1 MPKSR
6 PLDLKSTLENRRIT
20 RSMSKLA
27 SKNEDKK
34 ITLKT
39 TPKKKTK
46 ITKIQ
51 KKKRVINTRVAVQLC
66 LRRRNAPR
74 LARPSDEKLLAEAR
88 KIKKLIE
95 KEQKE
100 DKDYKDIVIHDTKG
114 MTKKEIAEM
123 NAMDEK
129 GFGLTSDTFV
139 TICTWNMEKFG
150 DSSDPFAKFSK
161 AMLARQI
168 LDIYHPTFFTMQEVT
183 NAELFEEYTFS
194 EPIDGY
200 LTELSNLSNRDLKSL
215 TKEDVIELERIKK
228 SLGKYTVS
236 KEYGYAQGPLF
247 VSKSYKEYYPLYYD
261 KSVVIGTPEPYV
273 FDMES
278 KSLVPC
284 GEEIKFGSSD
294 EFKPRPLLIW
304 RCTVM
309 VENADYNPKDMES
322 KQFVSTEILLGI
334 VHTSPSLPKNGGPT
348 VCKQVKE
355 ILEISDYIQ
364 KAEDKPFLLGGD
376 FYANKYKTLWKVL
389 NDRTKFQLMAP
400 NKSTNYP
407 GGSSVKGQI
416 ADHFVGI
423 KGITPYGK
431 PLTVSRSLPF
441 ALEEHD
447 ERKNTVKELS
457 KLYKIQVDHCPVV
470 TSMTLKNS

>member
-1 MPKSR
+1 MPKSN
-6 PLDLKSTLENRRIT
+6 PENRRIT

-27 SKNEDKK
+27 SRHEDEK
-34 ITLKT
+34 ITPKTTPKT
-39 TPKKKTK
+39 TPKKRTK

-51 KKKRVINTRVAVQLC
+51 KKKRVNTTRKAIQIC
-66 LRRRNAPR
+66 SRRRNVPR
-74 LARPSDEKLLAEAR
+74 LARPSDKKLLAEAR

-100 DKDYKDIVIHDTKG
+100 DTDFKDTVMYDTTG
-114 MTKKEIAEM
+114 LTKKEIEM
-123 NAMDEK
+123 DKK
-129 GFGLTSDTFV
+129 GWALTSDTFV

-150 DSSDPFAKFSK
+150 DSSDPFVKIAKG
-161 AMLARQI
+161 MLARQI

-183 NAELFEEYTFS
+183 NAELFKEYTFD
-194 EPIDGY
+194 EPIDRN
-200 LTELSNLSNRDLKSL
+200 LEILSKMANKDLKNL
-215 TKEDVIELERIKK
+215 KEEDVKELDRIKK
-228 SLGKYTVS
+228 TLSEYKVQ

-247 VSKSYKEYYPLYYD
+247 VSKTYKEYYPLYYD
-261 KSVVIGTPEPYV
+261 KSVVIGTPEPFL
-273 FDMES
+273 FDSET

-294 EFKPRPLLIW
+294 DFKPRPLLVW

-309 VENADYNPKDMES
+309 AENPDYNPLDMES
-322 KQFVSTEILLGI
+322 KQYVSTEILLGI

-348 VCKQVKE
+348 VCQQVKN
-355 ILEISDYIQ
+355 ILEEADFIQ
-364 KAEDKPFLLGGD
+364 KVENKPFLLGGD

-389 NDRTKFQLMAP
+389 NDRTKFELMAP

-407 GGSSVKGQI
+407 GGSSTKGQI

-457 KLYKIQVDHCPVV
+457 KLYQIKVDHCPVV
-470 TSMTLKNS
+470 TSMTLKKS